1 MVGGVW
7 FLSGLELVKDSVDLR
22 MDILDLLA
30 NAWSY
35 CHLLWQ
41 PFWAERGVLGQHIP
55 GKR

>member
-7 FLSGLELVKDSVDLR
+7 FLSGLELGKDSVDLR